1 MQSHG
6 TVERERRFCL
16 QTGHGTTVDS
26 LSAAPVLMRPAGITF
41 LAGLQFF
48 AAGISLIVV
57 LVILASES
65 KPLLVVVFGGL
76 AALLS
81 YCSYGLWT
89 LKPQGRTIQLMF
101 AWIGLAAFPAG
112 TMMSIP
118 VLYYLSRPSIRILF
132 SEMQR

>member
-6 TVERERRFCL
+6 TLEGGRKFCP
-16 QTGHGTTVDS
+16 HV
-26 LSAAPVLMRPAGITF
+26 RPAGITF

-48 AAGISLIVV
+48 AAVISLIV
-57 LVILASES
+57 LLPILTTEA
-65 KPLLVVVFGGL
+65 KPLLVGFVGGM

-81 YCSYGLWT
+81 YCAYGLWT
-89 LKPQGRTIQLMF
+89 LKPQGRTIQLVF

-112 TMMSIP
+112 TMISIP

>member
-1 MQSHG
+1 M
-6 TVERERRFCL
+6 
-16 QTGHGTTVDS
+16 
-26 LSAAPVLMRPAGITF
+26 I
-41 LAGLQFF
+41 
-48 AAGISLIVV
+48 
-57 LVILASES
+57 
-65 KPLLVVVFGGL
+65 VVFGGL

-89 LKPQGRTIQLMF
+89 LKPQGRTIQMMF

-132 SEMQR
+132 SGKSADQLSPKR

>member
-6 TVERERRFCL
+6 TLEGEGKFCR
-16 QTGHGTTVDS
+16 HV
-26 LSAAPVLMRPAGITF
+26 RPAGITF

-48 AAGISLIVV
+48 AAVISLIV
-57 LVILASES
+57 LLPILTTEA
-65 KPLLVVVFGGL
+65 KPLLVGFVGGM

-81 YCSYGLWT
+81 YCAYGLWT
-89 LKPQGRTIQLMF
+89 LKPQGRTIQLVF

-112 TMMSIP
+112 TMISIP